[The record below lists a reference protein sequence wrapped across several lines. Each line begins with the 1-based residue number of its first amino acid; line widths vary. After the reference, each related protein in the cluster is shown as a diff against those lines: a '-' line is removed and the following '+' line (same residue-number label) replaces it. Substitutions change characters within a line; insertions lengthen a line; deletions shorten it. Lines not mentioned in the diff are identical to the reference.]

1 MTSGPWELVITDYV
15 LLIVANKQRDLVF
28 ELGMPLRDEAGIA
41 SEATIANALLIA
53 AAPCLLSAIESIF
66 APGYWEGFDFDAIPD
81 DSTVDVKLTKAE
93 WLALRDA
100 CRKARGDD
108 GN

>member
-53 AAPCLLSAIESIF
+53 AAPDLLAVVEAAQPLI
-66 APGYWEGFDFDAIPD
+66 AA
-81 DSTVDVKLTKAE
+81 LTL
-93 WLALRDA
+93 LALA
-100 CRKARGDD
+100 GTRKEAQQLLTLINAVLRKVNGED
-108 GN
+108 NT